1 MKYFLS
7 LFFLCFS
14 FNAIA
19 QESTYEPYKA
29 EYYIGKFKPG
39 KDMGDMVKWA
49 NDWAKWA
56 DKSGAFENYGV
67 GLMTPY
73 FSNQLPTHDFMWY
86 GRYPDSTEQFAGLQ
100 YWVEN
105 GGDLL
110 AKLPAVN
117 SAVVEVWQRDIS
129 VPEGESYS
137 PGYVIYMD
145 CKLDDGVTGNDV
157 YNAYYTFAQAAK
169 KVGDNL
175 GRKMMWPVTGAQG
188 FKHDFIVVMYANSL
202 SEYGKNN
209 DFWWDKVNGQLP
221 EQQALAEVGYS
232 CENRRSYTSMNI
244 K

>member
-1 MKYFLS
+1 
-7 LFFLCFS
+7 
-14 FNAIA
+14 
-19 QESTYEPYKA
+19 
-29 EYYIGKFKPG
+29 
-39 KDMGDMVKWA
+39 
-49 NDWAKWA
+49 
-56 DKSGAFENYGV
+56 
-67 GLMTPY
+67 MTPY

-129 VPEGESYS
+129 IPEGESYS

-145 CKLDDGVTGNDV
+145 CKLDEGVTGDDV

-209 DFWWDKVNGQLP
+209 DLWWDKVNGQLP